1 MLQLYTMNISPKA
14 KMQINNNNNSINN
27 TKNDYVIIAFLS
39 FSFFIFIS
47 ITGGSNPI
55 SFDYVMAQT
64 NGTSENIDSNT
75 VTKTTNTTS
84 KINSNASTNSNGGG
98 LLGNLPIIDDTLP

>member
-1 MLQLYTMNISPKA
+1 MNTSLKA
-14 KMQINNNNNSINN
+14 KIQINNNSINN
-27 TKNDYVIIAFLS
+27 TKNDYVILAFLS

-55 SFDYVMAQT
+55 SFEYVMAQT

-84 KINSNASTNSNGGG
+84 KINSNVSTNSNGG
-98 LLGNLPIIDDTLP
+98 LLGNLPVIDDTLP